1 MTDGI
6 IIAVI
11 ITVVFSAIITVVKA
25 KLKGKKCMGCP
36 DGCSCCNKETK
47 KNK

>member
-11 ITVVFSAIITVVKA
+11 LLIVFASAITVVKA

-36 DGCSCCNKETK
+36 DGCCCCNEKKTK
-47 KNK
+47 K